1 MNKYDSMIAC
11 NKKASEEKVNRAVT
25 EIRQMLTEREKVTV
39 VIELLARFDES
50 SNIKWSKRMKDAG
63 INVVFGVEGLKV
75 HSKLLWVEM
84 SGGRDIA
91 CVGTGTFTKE
101 TPGFIRIAC

>member
-1 MNKYDSMIAC
+1 LAKDSKVVEALIAAAK
-11 NKKASEEKVNRAVT
+11 NGK
-25 EIRQMLTEREKVTV
+25 KVTV

-63 INVVFGVEGLKV
+63 INVIFGVEGLKV

-84 SGGRDIA
+84 SGGPA
-91 CVGTGTFTKE
+91 SELGTFTKE
-101 TPGFIRIAC
+101 TPESIRIAC